1 MKPSSGR
8 SLGYVRLAVEGLGL
22 VYDFHASGR
31 AFYYFLWRTL
41 EGFYY

>member
-1 MKPSSGR
+1 MKPSSGG
-8 SLGYVRLAVEGLGL
+8 SLGDIRLAVRGLGL
-22 VYDFHASGR
+22 VCDFHASGR